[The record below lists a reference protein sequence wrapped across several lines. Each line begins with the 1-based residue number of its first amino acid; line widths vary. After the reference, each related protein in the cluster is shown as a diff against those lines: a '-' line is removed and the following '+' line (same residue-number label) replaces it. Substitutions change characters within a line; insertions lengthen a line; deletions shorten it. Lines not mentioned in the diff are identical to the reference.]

1 MRSQPDTNS
10 VRDNIEN
17 GQASMALD
25 LDADHSFSTSRK
37 RRGVHPVVAN
47 HRAFKVDVHC
57 TRLLHG
63 LLDLLSGP
71 AAGSHRDDH
80 ILAHQV
86 HRSMPVASVLGK
98 GVLPRA
104 ALLFGVLVP
113 ASLTIQPA
121 EAANQCIVQDAA
133 DAAVQRQIALIDAAK
148 VDPASFFAGPNSC
161 INADLLKQFDLS
173 NLIPDLAGW
182 LTSAVTDAI
191 SNAITAAQQQV
202 CNVMN
207 EQLQNA
213 VSAINSQMSAFQ
225 GTLTSPLNAALG
237 GTPLQVSLPA
247 LPQIGQYSGSG
258 TAAPSSLPSIL
269 LPQSTPS
276 YSATPDAPSPTASTA
291 PSTAP
296 AEDYSTIFK

>member
-1 MRSQPDTNS
+1 
-10 VRDNIEN
+10 
-17 GQASMALD
+17 
-25 LDADHSFSTSRK
+25 
-37 RRGVHPVVAN
+37 
-47 HRAFKVDVHC
+47 
-57 TRLLHG
+57 
-63 LLDLLSGP
+63 
-71 AAGSHRDDH
+71 
-80 ILAHQV
+80 
-86 HRSMPVASVLGK
+86 MPVAGFLGA
-98 GVLPRA
+98 LPRA
-104 ALLFGVLVP
+104 ALLIGLLVST
-113 ASLTIQPA
+113 SLTIRPA
-121 EAANQCIVQDAA
+121 EAASQCIVQDAA

-161 INADLLKQFDLS
+161 INADLLQQFDLS

-237 GTPLQVSLPA
+237 GSPLQVSLPA
-247 LPQIGQYSGSG
+247 LPQLGQYSGSG
-258 TAAPSSLPSIL
+258 TAASSSLPSIL
-269 LPQSTPS
+269 LPQSAPS
-276 YSATPDAPSPTASTA
+276 YSITPDSPSPTTSTA